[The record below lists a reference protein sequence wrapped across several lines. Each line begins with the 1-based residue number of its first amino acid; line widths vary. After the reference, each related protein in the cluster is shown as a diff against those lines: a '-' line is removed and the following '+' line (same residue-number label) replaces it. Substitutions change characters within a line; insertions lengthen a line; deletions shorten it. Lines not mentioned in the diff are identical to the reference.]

1 MRTIF
6 AFLVLAFFSQVV
18 LSQDLIVTT
27 SGDSINCKI
36 TKVKDENIYFT
47 FKHKDEIRNTL
58 LPLANVKNHVN
69 YFFQKSEV
77 PKDKVFTKQNFEHFR
92 LAINGGLGYETAR
105 IGDGVPSDFKDYAR
119 QLKSGYVFGG
129 NLTYYFSE
137 VLGVGIKYSQFNS
150 SNNLDNIYVDDGQGV
165 RKYGRMSDDLSISF
179 IGPTFSTRLFNGDKS
194 RAFVFSLGLGYMGYS
209 DNKVILDNYKMTG
222 STMGISYDIGYDF
235 EVSKKAILGVQ
246 LSLISGTLFRYKWD
260 DGTSVQTIKLQN
272 DEYEGLSRIDLT
284 VGLRFCK

>member
-1 MRTIF
+1 MRTIL
-6 AFLVLAFFSQVV
+6 AFLVLVFFSQVV

-58 LPLANVKNHVN
+58 LPLTNVKNHVN
-69 YFFQKSEV
+69 DFFQKSEV
-77 PKDKVFTKQNFEHFR
+77 PKDKVFAKQNFEHFR
-92 LAINGGLGYETAR
+92 FAINGGLGYETAR

-129 NLTYYFSE
+129 DLTYYFLE
-137 VLGVGIKYSQFNS
+137 VLGVGVKYSQFNS

-165 RKYGRMSDDLSISF
+165 RKYGRMSDDLSINF

-194 RAFVFSLGLGYMGYS
+194 KAFIFSLGLGYMGYS
-209 DNKVILDNYKMTG
+209 DNKVIVDNYKMTG
-222 STMGISYDIGYDF
+222 STMGISYDVGYDF

-246 LSLISGTLFRYKWD
+246 LSLISGTLLSYKWD

-272 DEYEGLSRIDLT
+272 DEYENLSRIDLT
-284 VGLRFCK
+284 IGLRFCK